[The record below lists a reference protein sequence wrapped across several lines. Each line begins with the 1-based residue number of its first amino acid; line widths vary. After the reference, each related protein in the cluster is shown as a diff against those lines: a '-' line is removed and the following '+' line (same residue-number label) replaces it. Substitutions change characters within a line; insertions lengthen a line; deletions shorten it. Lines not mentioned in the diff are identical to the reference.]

1 MAAARLVPSA
11 HATYIFAQ
19 LSRYVKNA
27 CAKARRSKLAAK
39 RAIASLAR
47 ASSPTTAANSRR
59 SPHSAYGCSKTT

>member
-27 CAKARRSKLAAK
+27 CAKARRSLLAAK
-39 RAIASLAR
+39 RAIACLRQGVFATNR
-47 ASSPTTAANSRR
+47 REQAA
-59 SPHSAYGCSKTT
+59 G